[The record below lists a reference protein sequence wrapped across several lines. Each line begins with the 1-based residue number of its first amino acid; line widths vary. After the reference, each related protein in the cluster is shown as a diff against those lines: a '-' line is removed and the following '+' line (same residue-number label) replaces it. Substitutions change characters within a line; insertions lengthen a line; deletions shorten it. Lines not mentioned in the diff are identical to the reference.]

1 MLVRD
6 YERERYLERIERDGA
21 TVGVEIPERIE
32 IDGTEIPLRTFV
44 LEVKTLEDVPSEKRE
59 SVAEMTTAIRRA
71 RRKRK
76 RKLERAELSSQEAA
90 ALVEEIVGLD
100 RALNALA
107 SLGPTDVEGAIDA
120 REVADQ
126 KRWLSFLDTVL
137 GRDRGGTNRGS
148 RRR

>member
-1 MLVRD
+1 MRD

-32 IDGTEIPLRTFV
+32 IDGTEMPLRTFV
-44 LEVKTLEDVPSEKRE
+44 FEVKTLDAVPPKKQE
-59 SVAEMTTAIRRA
+59 SVAEMRTAIRRA

-76 RKLERAELSSQEAA
+76 RKLEGAALSSQEAER
-90 ALVEEIVGLD
+90 LVDEIVGLD

-107 SLGPTDVEGAIDA
+107 SLGPTDVESAIEA

-137 GRDRGGTNRGS
+137 GRDRSGTNRRS